1 MCLARADLLS
11 ISSGR
16 AKLLEQGTKQD
27 MEKPISHTMEKP
39 ISHTE
44 ELCLA
49 CPLRI
54 EELCIC
60 LLVDCLLACV
70 LFFLTYNKRFYICG
84 MIHDIVLVNQR
95 YTGVAYWSRW
105 DNTQYYR

>member
-60 LLVDCLLACV
+60 LLVDTLCV
-70 LFFLTYNKRFYICG
+70 YLFAYFFLN
-84 MIHDIVLVNQR
+84 LQ
-95 YTGVAYWSRW
+95 
-105 DNTQYYR
+105 